1 MHSRLSN
8 FLLANRES
16 CRGMGRKLFH
26 VFIYMSWFN
35 FILGLIFISLCFKL
49 IITHYHAQK
58 QREIKIKPRIKLNH
72 NIYNVI
78 SVEYQKLGL
87 LIKLFVVVTWKKCT
101 GKLQTKRTGFSDN
114 RSDRIKEWAETNIV
128 HLTIV
133 CRAYKW
139 KTLKIVHC

>member
-8 FLLANRES
+8 LLLANRES

-26 VFIYMSWFN
+26 VFIYMLWFN
-35 FILGLIFISLCFKL
+35 FILVLIFISLCFKL
-49 IITHYHAQK
+49 IIIHDHALK
-58 QREIKIKPRIKLNH
+58 QRKIKIKPRIKLNH
-72 NIYNVI
+72 STYNVI
-78 SVEYQKLGL
+78 SVVYQKLGL
-87 LIKLFVVVTWKKCT
+87 LIKLFVVVIWKKCT
-101 GKLQTKRTGFSDN
+101 GKLQTKRIGFSDK